1 VETAF
6 SPRSTSLEGVWH
18 QAVKTNWAWKWAFLF
33 WAFYN
38 MLYTGSR
45 LLMVQYSSYHGYTV
59 AEVIGLGL
67 LMLVLTLLVILP
79 LAYWTDQ
86 NKIVAMLRFDNA
98 GIALQLKSGLVLEAG
113 WNLVRRVKYDRWG
126 KLSII
131 RLKGT
136 STPFTGQLP
145 TEVHAG
151 LAARLAGM
159 RRGPPEPAGPTLED
173 EIDRRLA
180 ANARM

>member
-1 VETAF
+1 MDEAF
-6 SPRSTSLEGVWH
+6 SRSSTSLEGVWH
-18 QAVKTNWAWKWAFLF
+18 QAVKTNWAWKWAIMF
-33 WAFYN
+33 WVFYN
-38 MLYTGSR
+38 VLYTGFR
-45 LLMVQYSSYHGYTV
+45 LLMVQYSSYRGFTIT
-59 AEVIGLGL
+59 EVIGLGL
-67 LMLVLTLLVILP
+67 AMLVLTLLVILP
-79 LAYWTDQ
+79 MAYWTDQ

-113 WNLVRRVKYDRWG
+113 WNLVRSVRYDRWG

-131 RLKGT
+131 RLRGT
-136 STPFTGQLP
+136 TTPFTGQLTP
-145 TEVHAG
+145 EVHAG
-151 LAARLAGM
+151 LAAKLAGM